1 MIDCCCE
8 TDYLLTLV
16 DYNTHSVLI
25 SNENYYQS
33 QTNQI
38 LDDEICDNVLGNN
51 IVTCSYNS
59 NEEFNIELSLRPSSS
74 ETGSSSMHELFSL
87 INDVSVN
94 MQPPAVVNV
103 CTDIDSIPSN
113 LTNDTCVSY
122 ATFSGSDISASGQ
135 TPAEQQG
142 SYSDS
147 SLSQGGDYTSV
158 YSSLGTD
165 DASITINGMS
175 DDTGSSQSSSN
186 YLLDLGLKCK
196 GFRMGHINIQGISNK
211 IDQVRMLLESD
222 KNQIHVLGLSETKL
236 NDIHPDSAFQVN
248 GFQKP
253 FRRDREANSGGG
265 ILVYVRDGISCSRR
279 SDLEHKNLECIWLE
293 IKPVKSKPFLLC
305 NIYRPPNSTV
315 QWNSIFEDCMEN
327 VLKEEKELYLMGD
340 FNRDLLNVQIKNGLT
355 IWNHLV

>member
-1 MIDCCCE
+1 M
-8 TDYLLTLV
+8 
-16 DYNTHSVLI
+16 
-25 SNENYYQS
+25 
-33 QTNQI
+33 
-38 LDDEICDNVLGNN
+38 
-51 IVTCSYNS
+51 
-59 NEEFNIELSLRPSSS
+59 RPSSS
-74 ETGSSSMHELFSL
+74 ETGSSSMHELFCS

-103 CTDIDSIPSN
+103 CTDIDSIPNN

-122 ATFSGSDISASGQ
+122 ATFSGADISASGQ

-158 YSSLGTD
+158 YSSLWTD
-165 DASITINGMS
+165 DASMTINGMS
-175 DDTGSSQSSSN
+175 DDTGSSQSSSK

-253 FRRDREANSGGG
+253 FRWDREANSGGG
-265 ILVYVRDGISCSRR
+265 ILVYEMVLVVAEG
-279 SDLEHKNLECIWLE
+279 LIWN
-293 IKPVKSKPFLLC
+293 IK
-305 NIYRPPNSTV
+305 I
-315 QWNSIFEDCMEN
+315 
-327 VLKEEKELYLMGD
+327 
-340 FNRDLLNVQIKNGLT
+340 LNVYGSKLSQSRVNLFFYVIFTDHQILLFNGTQPLRT
-355 IWNHLV
+355 VWKLY

>member
-1 MIDCCCE
+1 
-8 TDYLLTLV
+8 
-16 DYNTHSVLI
+16 
-25 SNENYYQS
+25 
-33 QTNQI
+33 
-38 LDDEICDNVLGNN
+38 
-51 IVTCSYNS
+51 
-59 NEEFNIELSLRPSSS
+59 
-74 ETGSSSMHELFSL
+74 
-87 INDVSVN
+87 

-103 CTDIDSIPSN
+103 CTDIDSLPSN

-122 ATFSGSDISASGQ
+122 ATFSGADISASGQ

-211 IDQVRMLLESD
+211 IDQVHMLLESD

-236 NDIHPDSAFQVN
+236 NNFTLIQPFKLMVFKSPLD
-248 GFQKP
+248 GTGKP
-253 FRRDREANSGGG
+253 TLGVA
-265 ILVYVRDGISCSRR
+265 Y
-279 SDLEHKNLECIWLE
+279 
-293 IKPVKSKPFLLC
+293 
-305 NIYRPPNSTV
+305 
-315 QWNSIFEDCMEN
+315 
-327 VLKEEKELYLMGD
+327 
-340 FNRDLLNVQIKNGLT
+340 
-355 IWNHLV
+355 

>member
-16 DYNTHSVLI
+16 DNNTHSVLI

-38 LDDEICDNVLGNN
+38 LDDKICDNVLGNN

-59 NEEFNIELSLRPSSS
+59 NEEFNIELSMRPSSS
-74 ETGSSSMHELFSL
+74 ETGSSSMHELFSS

-122 ATFSGSDISASGQ
+122 ATFSGADISASGQ

-211 IDQVRMLLESD
+211 IDQVHMLLESD

-265 ILVYVRDGISCSRR
+265 ILV
-279 SDLEHKNLECIWLE
+279 
-293 IKPVKSKPFLLC
+293 
-305 NIYRPPNSTV
+305 
-315 QWNSIFEDCMEN
+315 
-327 VLKEEKELYLMGD
+327 
-340 FNRDLLNVQIKNGLT
+340 
-355 IWNHLV
+355 